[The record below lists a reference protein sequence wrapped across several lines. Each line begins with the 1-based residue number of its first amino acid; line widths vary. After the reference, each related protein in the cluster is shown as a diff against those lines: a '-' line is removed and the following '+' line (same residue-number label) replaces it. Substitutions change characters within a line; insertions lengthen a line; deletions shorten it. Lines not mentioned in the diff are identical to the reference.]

1 MWKKNGLY
9 RCGGTV
15 SGLETNL
22 SDRPFWLHTYL
33 SLPVYKCSPVDSQFV
48 SLNYSGLLFSHYDN
62 SISPF
67 PFPFLEQHLLH
78 EVGFTF
84 LLLFFYRFFVISLE
98 HYSIISIFNILFYYY
113 GWWYAIWCS
122 HSDIW
127 VEAVII
133 GHLLSKR
140 K

>member
-1 MWKKNGLY
+1 M
-9 RCGGTV
+9 

-62 SISPF
+62 SISPI

-84 LLLFFYRFFVISLE
+84 LLLFFYRFFPSSAPRHLQLLIVGGLRTSPLRLRS
-98 HYSIISIFNILFYYY
+98 YSIIQLQHYLYIVYEL
-113 GWWYAIWCS
+113 
-122 HSDIW
+122 
-127 VEAVII
+127 
-133 GHLLSKR
+133 
-140 K
+140 